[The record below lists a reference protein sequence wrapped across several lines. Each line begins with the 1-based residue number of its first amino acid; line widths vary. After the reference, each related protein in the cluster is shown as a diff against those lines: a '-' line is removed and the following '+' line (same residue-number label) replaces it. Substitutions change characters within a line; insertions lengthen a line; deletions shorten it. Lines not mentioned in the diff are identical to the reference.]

1 MPRPSAKRFARS
13 CERALFFARFA
24 GVCADFFAPG
34 FPNALPEG
42 LPPARVVVL
51 PVNLP
56 AFGLPLTHVDPD
68 DVALVDARD
77 APLSEVLEEVASA
90 FRDPAECAIDRAA
103 VPLRGGLP
111 DLTRVARAG
120 AEERV

>member
-1 MPRPSAKRFARS
+1 M
-13 CERALFFARFA
+13 
-24 GVCADFFAPG
+24 
-34 FPNALPEG
+34 
-42 LPPARVVVL
+42 
-51 PVNLP
+51 P

-68 DVALVDARD
+68 DVALFDARD
-77 APLSEVLEEVASA
+77 ELLSEVLEEVESL
-90 FRDPAECAIDRAA
+90 FLDPAECAIDRAA

>member
-56 AFGLPLTHVDPD
+56 AFGLPLTHVDPE
-68 DVALVDARD
+68 DVALVDARE
-77 APLSEVLEEVASA
+77 APLSEEEVESP
-90 FRDPAECAIDRAA
+90 FLELAECAIDRAA

>member
-42 LPPARVVVL
+42 LPPARVVDL
-51 PVNLP
+51 PINLP

-68 DVALVDARD
+68 DVALFDARD
-77 APLSEVLEEVASA
+77 ELLSEVLEEVESL
-90 FRDPAECAIDRAA
+90 FLDPAECAIDRAA